1 MTGMGRPPESSEGPP
16 CSKRGQGWEWRRGIR
31 ASGQAS
37 TGRACADRQ
46 RAQTSAHVLRRETDG
61 ARDDHSNGLHV
72 RFDLLHTTVYCAA
85 TFSAIAAAL
94 VDFSAAK
101 RTGP

>member
-1 MTGMGRPPESSEGPP
+1 
-16 CSKRGQGWEWRRGIR
+16 
-31 ASGQAS
+31 
-37 TGRACADRQ
+37 
-46 RAQTSAHVLRRETDG
+46 VLRRETDG